1 MNVRDLIHQSFP
13 FHFSINE
20 ELKILS
26 VGKSLEKV
34 FPDLKGSNFESY
46 FKVERPL
53 RAKPEYGSLQ
63 SLSRQI
69 MIIRSQV
76 QPLAFKFRGQTLEVE
91 EGELFFLGSVWVKN
105 VTELKNFGLVLND
118 FALSDPTTDILQ
130 LLQANQ
136 IASDDISDLNS
147 HLQKSQQKF
156 HSLFQNSNDAIFLH
170 TPKGDILDS
179 NIKAQIL
186 TGKPNAILKRMNVL
200 DVFVVEENSTLDFS
214 TNNRTEISLFD
225 LEGNQVICDLAY
237 NAIDD
242 DGNVI
247 IQSILR
253 DITQQKS
260 EQKALEKAKEMAESS
275 AKAKQQFLANMSH
288 EIRTPL
294 NGVMGLTNLLSST
307 TLDETQKGYLDAIG
321 KSSNTLMVV
330 INDILDFSKIEAG
343 KLNIASHHFDLRPTL
358 HSVIQI
364 LQEKIDQKEI
374 DFSLEVEDSIPD
386 KLTGDPS
393 RLSQIFFNIV
403 GNSIKFTKNGSIT
416 VKAIPIKKDDLSVT
430 VQFSVADTGIGIPVN
445 KQATIFE
452 AFTQAD
458 GEDNRIYEGTGLGLS
473 IVKKLIELQKGSVS
487 LSSVEGKGTTI
498 TFEIPF
504 AINQT
509 LKVKDKQKS
518 CSYCDNFHC
527 LQSRKI
533 LIAEDNPINQMVI
546 KDVLKRVEVV
556 PYLVNDGKEVLGILT
571 QEDFDLLVL
580 DMQMPIMDGYET
592 LNRLKSNEGF
602 SSLPVIALTANAT
615 EGEKERVLSLGA
627 EEYLAKPFNPRDLYS
642 KIAGLISTPCDWKK

>member
-1 MNVRDLIHQSFP
+1 MTV
-13 FHFSINE
+13 
-20 ELKILS
+20 LS
-26 VGKSLEKV
+26 VGESLAKV
-34 FPDLKGSNFESY
+34 FPELKGSNFESY

-53 RAKPEYGSLQ
+53 RAKPNYKSLH

-76 QPLAFKFRGQTLEVE
+76 NPLTFKFRGQTVEVF
-91 EGELFFLGSVWVKN
+91 EGELFFLGSIWVKN

-147 HLQKSQQKF
+147 HLQKSQKKF

-186 TGKPNAILKRMNVL
+186 TGKPNAVLKRMNVL
-200 DVFVVEENSTLDFS
+200 DVFVVEENSRLDFS

-237 NAIDD
+237 NSIDD
-242 DGNVI
+242 DGQIV

-253 DITQQKS
+253 DITQQKQ
-260 EQKALEKAKEMAESS
+260 EQKDLEKAKEMAEAS

-294 NGVMGLTNLLSST
+294 NGVMGLTNLLNST
-307 TLDETQKGYLDAIG
+307 ELNEKQKNYLEAIS

-343 KLNIASHHFDLRPTL
+343 KLNIASHHFELRETL
-358 HSVIQI
+358 NSVVQI
-364 LQEKIDQKEI
+364 LQERIDQKEI
-374 DFSLEVEDSIPD
+374 DFSLDVESKIPN

-393 RLSQIFFNIV
+393 RLSQILFNII
-403 GNSIKFTKNGSIT
+403 GNSIKFTKRGRIDVNVSILEKLDEKT
-416 VKAIPIKKDDLSVT
+416 EEKVNL
-430 VQFSVADTGIGIPVN
+430 QFSISDTGIGIPKD

-458 GEDNRIYEGTGLGLS
+458 GEDNRNYEGTGLGLS
-473 IVKKLIELQKGSVS
+473 IVKKLIELQSGEVS
-487 LSSVEGKGTTI
+487 LRSTEGKGTTI
-498 TFEIPF
+498 VFSIPF
-504 AINQT
+504 TVNNTIKKAA
-509 LKVKDKQKS
+509 KS
-518 CSYCDNFHC
+518 MECAHCDNYSC
-527 LQSRKI
+527 LGQKRI
-533 LIAEDNPINQMVI
+533 LIAEDNPINQLVI
-546 KDVLKRVEVV
+546 KDVLKKVNAV
-556 PYLVNDGKEVLGILT
+556 PYLVNDGKEVMEILGD
-571 QEDFDLLVL
+571 EHFDLLIL

-592 LNRLKSNEGF
+592 LDRLKTSKFYE
-602 SSLPVIALTANAT
+602 SLPVIALTANAT
-615 EGEKERVLSLGA
+615 QGEKDRVLKLGA
-627 EEYLAKPFNPRDLYS
+627 SEYLAKPFNPKDLYS
-642 KIAGLISTPCDWKK
+642 KIAGLTEPVCDWQKALDPSAVE